1 MKAYEQT
8 IMECVAGRKMLIQ
21 YTPTEKGEMVKLSV
35 KDWEK
40 AKKELEK
47 YKQMW
52 KLHTTLFRALNEVN
66 VMKNQQTHK
75 QSLTAFLDAL

>member
-1 MKAYEQT
+1 M
-8 IMECVAGRKMLIQ
+8 AGRKMLIQ

-66 VMKNQQTHK
+66 VLKNQQTHK